1 MVYEFK
7 YLTKEDRLLVLERR
21 QKANEY
27 DMYELQV
34 KLQELEQASNL
45 DTEMI
50 DIYTNAINDKMA
62 QISLLESM
70 IVEL

>member
-27 DMYELQV
+27 DMYELQI

>member
-27 DMYELQV
+27 DMYELQI

-50 DIYTNAINDKMA
+50 DIYTNAINDKMV